1 MTRNDYEEC
10 NEIRGNSLIVVKAT
24 KSAISSCTMASD
36 ARIVSAAKAAQAV
49 NALIPFCEKDQ
60 QFLLDVIVDYFDQD
74 DNEG

>member
-1 MTRNDYEEC
+1 
-10 NEIRGNSLIVVKAT
+10 
-24 KSAISSCTMASD
+24 MASD

>member
-1 MTRNDYEEC
+1 MTRNYYEEC
-10 NEIRGNSLIVVKAT
+10 NEIRGNSPL
-24 KSAISSCTMASD
+24 SCQRNISSCTM